1 MARKQRYLVGLDV
14 GTSKVTAVV
23 GDMLEGVGLDIVGL
37 GAAESR
43 GIRRGVVVN
52 LEAAVDSIKK
62 AIEEAELMAGV
73 EIDSVH
79 LALTGPHIK
88 GFNSRGVIAVAG
100 KNREIT
106 REDVR
111 RAIDAAKAVSLPT
124 GREILHVL
132 PQDFVVDEQDGIGAP
147 VGMTGAR
154 LEVNVHI
161 VTGSQSSTQNIV
173 ACVNRA
179 GVAVAETVVEQL
191 AASEAVLTE
200 DEKELGVALVDIG
213 GGTTDIAIYERGS
226 LWHTAVIGIGG
237 DHFTNDIAV
246 GLRTPVPDAEK
257 IKRKCGCALSGMVD
271 EDETM
276 EVASV
281 GGRKPRVMARRILS
295 EILQPRAE
303 EIFHLVW
310 DEIRR
315 AGYEKSLN
323 SGIVLT
329 GGGAILDGMPE
340 IAEQIFDLPIRRG
353 CPSGVGGLADHVNS
367 PTFAT
372 SVGLALYALPKR
384 RRRIGA
390 CAGGGRGL
398 RPGRRQAARSVQ
410 RILLTVTRPRPGVT
424 KERPMAELSNTW
436 NFDDRGESR
445 LRLNLDPGD
454 SPAARIKVIG
464 VGGGGGNAVNRM
476 VDARLDGVEF
486 IVANTDLQALRNNK
500 AGVKLQIGSKLTKG
514 LGAGADPNVGRS
526 AALED
531 TEQIL
536 HALDGADMVF
546 VTTGLGG
553 GTGTGAAPVI
563 ATLAAEIGALTIAV
577 VTKPFKF
584 EGKKRQ
590 LQAERGLEALR
601 DCVDTIITIPNERL
615 LSIID
620 RTTPL
625 LDAFTTADDVL
636 RQAIQGIS
644 DLIMVP
650 GLVNLDFADVKTV
663 MSGMG
668 FAMMGTGVA
677 EGQDR
682 ALDAARRAIS
692 SPLLEGTSVN
702 GARAVIINITGGP
715 DLSLIEVSEA
725 SSIVQE
731 AADEDANIIFGA
743 VVDPELKG
751 KVKITVIATG
761 FGAYITARPPAS
773 AVQTPVDL
781 CSTTTAGGCAPSRR
795 R

>member
-1 MARKQRYLVGLDV
+1 
-14 GTSKVTAVV
+14 
-23 GDMLEGVGLDIVGL
+23 
-37 GAAESR
+37 
-43 GIRRGVVVN
+43 
-52 LEAAVDSIKK
+52 
-62 AIEEAELMAGV
+62 
-73 EIDSVH
+73 
-79 LALTGPHIK
+79 
-88 GFNSRGVIAVAG
+88 
-100 KNREIT
+100 
-106 REDVR
+106 
-111 RAIDAAKAVSLPT
+111 
-124 GREILHVL
+124 
-132 PQDFVVDEQDGIGAP
+132 
-147 VGMTGAR
+147 
-154 LEVNVHI
+154 
-161 VTGSQSSTQNIV
+161 
-173 ACVNRA
+173 
-179 GVAVAETVVEQL
+179 
-191 AASEAVLTE
+191 
-200 DEKELGVALVDIG
+200 
-213 GGTTDIAIYERGS
+213 
-226 LWHTAVIGIGG
+226 
-237 DHFTNDIAV
+237 
-246 GLRTPVPDAEK
+246 
-257 IKRKCGCALSGMVD
+257 
-271 EDETM
+271 
-276 EVASV
+276 
-281 GGRKPRVMARRILS
+281 
-295 EILQPRAE
+295 
-303 EIFHLVW
+303 
-310 DEIRR
+310 
-315 AGYEKSLN
+315 
-323 SGIVLT
+323 
-329 GGGAILDGMPE
+329 
-340 IAEQIFDLPIRRG
+340 
-353 CPSGVGGLADHVNS
+353 
-367 PTFAT
+367 
-372 SVGLALYALPKR
+372 
-384 RRRIGA
+384 
-390 CAGGGRGL
+390 
-398 RPGRRQAARSVQ
+398 
-410 RILLTVTRPRPGVT
+410 
-424 KERPMAELSNTW
+424 MAEPSNTW

-445 LRLNLDPGD
+445 LRLNLDPGE

-476 VDARLDGVEF
+476 VEARLDGVEF
-486 IVANTDLQALRNNK
+486 IAANTDLQALRNNK
-500 AGVKLQIGSKLTKG
+500 ASVKLQIGSKLTKG
-514 LGAGADPNVGRS
+514 LGAGADPNIGRS

-531 TEQIL
+531 TDQIL

-773 AVQTPVDL
+773 AIQTPIDL
-781 CSTTTAGGCAPSRR
+781 AQYNDGGRTRSIEPSAVPPAAAVERLTLRRLAGGRR
-795 R
+795 AMDLPLTSNAAAGSGAAGGAAAMPLPNLVEPDSAASATDEDVNPAFDVPAFLRRQEG